1 MVRNEKNI
9 TYTCK
14 QVNTCALK
22 FICIYIILIACFVH
36 NTVDKFSKVC
46 STKMII
52 LLQYFLHMNELRHH
66 WNIHVLHK
74 GQVMPWYR
82 DNRKL
87 NRNQIYIYLS
97 MICIW
102 LHDVLLK
109 FIIPMMKEK
118 RYLELLEKSEAS
130 FKILHWMMY
139 RRFSWFCVRDHDV
152 KHEISG
158 VDLRSC
164 MINYLST
171 VHAFFLA

>member
-52 LLQYFLHMNELRHH
+52 LLPYFLHMNELRHH

-87 NRNQIYIYLS
+87 NRNQIYVYLS

-102 LHDVLLK
+102 LHDEWLDVWSNLP
-109 FIIPMMKEK
+109 FSDDNFSMIP
-118 RYLELLEKSEAS
+118 
-130 FKILHWMMY
+130 
-139 RRFSWFCVRDHDV
+139 C
-152 KHEISG
+152 
-158 VDLRSC
+158 
-164 MINYLST
+164 
-171 VHAFFLA
+171 LATKYNQVVC